1 MIAVDGGSSDSIT
14 SHYRSPKA
22 KSTQTPSPN
31 FVRWLKTSGE
41 VLLQHACQ
49 ITFAISEDYKY
60 TMWHDVVLMD
70 CREKLSIW
78 FWSPF

>member
-1 MIAVDGGSSDSIT
+1 MVEAPIVSQAIIDRLKLRV
-14 SHYRSPKA
+14 HKHHH
-22 KSTQTPSPN
+22 PN

-41 VLLQHACQ
+41 VLLQHTCQ

-60 TMWHDVVLMD
+60 TMWRDVVLMD
-70 CREKLSIW
+70 CREKLSIS